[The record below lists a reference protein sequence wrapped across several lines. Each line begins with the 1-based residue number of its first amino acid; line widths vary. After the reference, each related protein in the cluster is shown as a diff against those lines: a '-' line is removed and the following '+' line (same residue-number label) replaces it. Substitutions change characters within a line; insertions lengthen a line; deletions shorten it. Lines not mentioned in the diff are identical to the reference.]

1 MTTPQRRRE
10 SVYRLRAR
18 TAPTNEERA
27 RRRQQS
33 QWNGNVQGATND
45 SAEFN
50 TSVRIVD
57 GYPVEYSCLDDPR
70 QAKVDES
77 QVSHLAI
84 EFDYEMISIVDADVL
99 ESIRSLEWSLLW
111 NVARNMGLHNCNV
124 RKQQEPLLED
134 GIRHLIAPD
143 SYIIGLSSLELDTV
157 DDSISKDCTVYN
169 LIEVCRACAMYRFSS
184 QARRLLSLYL

>member
-1 MTTPQRRRE
+1 MTTPQRRRA

-18 TAPTNEERA
+18 AAPANEMRA

-33 QWNGNVQGATND
+33 EWNGNVQGATND
-45 SAEFN
+45 SADFKA
-50 TSVRIVD
+50 SVRIVD
-57 GYPVEYSCLDDPR
+57 GYPVEYSCIDDPR
-70 QAKVDES
+70 QANVDDV
-77 QVSHLAI
+77 QVSQLEI

-124 RKQQEPLLED
+124 RKQQELLLED

-143 SYIIGLSSLELDTV
+143 SYVVGLSSLELDTV
-157 DDSISKDCTVYN
+157 DDSISKDCAVCS
-169 LIEVCRACAMYRFSS
+169 LIDVCRACALCRFST
-184 QARRLLSLYL
+184 